1 MKKSYEIGFGSS
13 HQKSTVGDQTKK
25 KRLYKPCSPWRKQ
38 CAKIKGQRKTPCI
51 RTGLGRRKTTT
62 SKKIA
67 AHLRVRKPNSRVQ
80 PKQTEYLESSSV
92 LADHKMATSVCD
104 SIDKMSVQRAKNSFL
119 FPSSDVMLF
128 FSELSQY

>member
-1 MKKSYEIGFGSS
+1 MKLVLVRVARNRLWVIR
-13 HQKSTVGDQTKK
+13 QK

-51 RTGLGRRKTTT
+51 RTGLGRRRTTT
-62 SKKIA
+62 SNKIA

-92 LADHKMATSVCD
+92 LADHKIATSVCD
-104 SIDKMSVQRAKNSFL
+104 SIDKMSVQHAKNSFL

-128 FSELSQY
+128 FSELNQY